1 MIMRSPVI
9 IDLKEFIVKNSC
21 FLICRIVGA
30 NTFSQ
35 NHEDF
40 LIDCAN
46 AINGN
51 NNANFLLFIS
61 GKSCED
67 HYDKNTV
74 EFSTQQY
81 L

>member
-46 AINGN
+46 AINEKS
-51 NNANFLLFIS
+51 NFLLFIIA
-61 GKSCED
+61 KRCED
-67 HYDKNTV
+67 HYDKNTI